1 MGSIGDLTVKFL
13 LANPGTQGDSW
24 STPKGAGVKVCMIH
38 SSLSSKFSINWI
50 IWITINRNQIS
61 IISNITNRPELKNWG
76 LTKGK
81 TKFNN
86 DLWTC
91 MREDLVLH
99 SRHNITS
106 VTGKILSYVRLC
118 DQEMRDFNREM
129 RIEGGN
135 WNHIPLIRISQWTM
149 KGEQKRLPFKRLK
162 FQFYGMVGIWGK
174 RGERLLST
182 EQLGHSGLSPT
193 GIFIPQKKRTFAS
206 LLFLLSSFAFFH
218 FCYCSMEV
226 AAVGNR

>member
-13 LANPGTQGDSW
+13 LANPGTQEDSW
-24 STPKGAGVKVCMIH
+24 STPKGAGVKVCVIH

-50 IWITINRNQIS
+50 IWITINKNQIS
-61 IISNITNRPELKNWG
+61 IILNITNRPELKNWA
-76 LTKGK
+76 K
-81 TKFNN
+81 TKLIMISELAWGKIWFFIA
-86 DLWTC
+86 D
-91 MREDLVLH
+91 
-99 SRHNITS
+99 NITS

-135 WNHIPLIRISQWTM
+135 WNHIPQFIRISQWTM

-182 EQLGHSGLSPT
+182 ERLGHSGLSPT
-193 GIFIPQKKRTFAS
+193 GIFIPQKKRAFAS
-206 LLFLLSSFAFFH
+206 LPFLLSSFAFFQ
-218 FCYCSMEV
+218 FCYCSMKV